1 MSTRRLTGLDA
12 SFLELE
18 TATAHMHVGWVALL
32 APPADAPMPSFAEL
46 RDHIGARLAHVPR
59 YRQKLATVPLGLR
72 APQWVDDDAFAVER
86 HIYWAPGPLRELV
99 DEVMS
104 VPLRRDRPLWELW
117 ICDDAGD
124 GRCAVVGKLHHCMV
138 DGVAAVELG
147 TLLLDP
153 TPDPDAWVPEDWSAP
168 PERGGEAVLV
178 RGLRDLAG
186 EQLGLLRWPL
196 RAVAS
201 PMRTA
206 QRTAGGAMRVARALG
221 NSLGGAPE
229 SVLNR
234 PLSMSRSMAW
244 TEGRLDD
251 LRAVKQA
258 YGTTVN
264 DVLLAAVAGG
274 LRTYLM
280 RRGEEAIA
288 LKALVPVNI
297 GGVESGP
304 ANRVSFVCVT
314 LPCDEPDALSRLY
327 RVHLAMSRRERS
339 GELEGAKLALKA
351 AERTPVALQGALA
364 RVFASAHT
372 FNLVV
377 SNIPGPR
384 LPLYL
389 LGCRLEGAYPVVPL
403 ADSHALSVGMT
414 TVDDRA
420 CFGVYADREALPDAD
435 ALARDIRD
443 AIAELLAR
451 THTRPTRNGRA
462 TLVAVPDLDAAPR
475 WTRTSGRGV
484 S

>member
-18 TATAHMHVGWVALL
+18 TSSAHLHVGWVASL
-32 APPADAPMPSFAEL
+32 APPDGAPMPSFAQL
-46 RDHIGARLAHVPR
+46 RDHVGERLARAPR

-72 APQWVDDDAFAVER
+72 APEWVDDPAFSLER

-138 DGVAAVELG
+138 EGIAAVEIG
-147 TLLLDP
+147 RLLLDP
-153 TPDPDAWVPEDWSAP
+153 TPDHETWSPEDWRAR
-168 PERGGEAVLV
+168 PEPGGERVLL

-196 RAVAS
+196 RALGS
-201 PMRTA
+201 PTRTA
-206 QRTAGGAMRVARALG
+206 QQTAGGAMRVARALR

-234 PLSMSRSMAW
+234 PLSPQRSMAW
-244 TEGRLDD
+244 GERRLDD
-251 LRAVKQA
+251 LRTVKQA

-274 LRTYLM
+274 LRAYLM
-280 RRGEEAIA
+280 RRGEDPVA
-288 LKALVPVNI
+288 LKALVPVNV
-297 GGVESGP
+297 GGSEALPVGR
-304 ANRVSFVCVT
+304 ASFVLVT
-314 LPCDEPDALSRLY
+314 LPCDEADPLSRLY
-327 RVHLAMSRRERS
+327 RVHLATSRQERT
-339 GELEGAKLALKA
+339 GEPEGADLALKA
-351 AERTPVALQGALA
+351 AERAPVAFQRAIA
-364 RVFASAHT
+364 RVFSSTHT

-377 SNIPGPR
+377 ANIPGPR

-389 LGCRLEGAYPVVPL
+389 LGCRLESAYPVVPL
-403 ADSHALSVGMT
+403 ADSHALSIGMT
-414 TVDDRA
+414 TVGDRA
-420 CFGVYADREALPDAD
+420 CFGVYADREALPDAETLVGDVD
-435 ALARDIRD
+435 AAVG
-443 AIAELLAR
+443 ELLSR

-462 TLVAVPDLDAAPR
+462 TLVAVPDIDDTPALR
-475 WTRTSGRGV
+475 EHTRA
-484 S
+484 